1 MEMESKIGII
11 GIGYVGLP
19 LAVIFAK
26 KFKVVAFDINK
37 TRINELKKKN
47 DRNKQINKTKLK
59 GCRLLFTHSSEHLKK
74 CNIYIITVP
83 TPIFNNKN
91 PDLSFIENATNLVGK
106 LLSKNNIVANKFG
119 FDFIFVN
126 GYTSIGK
133 VDLEFDC
140 LKVITNFNE
149 I

>member
-59 GCRLLFTHSSEHLKK
+59 GCRLLFTHSTEHLKK
-74 CNIYIITVP
+74 CNIYIVTVP
-83 TPIFNNKN
+83 TPIFDNKT
-91 PDLSFIENATNLVGK
+91 PDLRFIENASK
-106 LLSKNNIVANKFG
+106 L
-119 FDFIFVN
+119 
-126 GYTSIGK
+126 IGK
-133 VDLEFDC
+133 SY
-140 LKVITNFNE
+140 LKTILLFMSQPFIQVPQKNFVYLFLKKYRVWK
-149 I
+149 